1 MKKLKLARDGYLA
14 IALLFCIAAVVCLF
28 FPPLPPL
35 VLCNISG
42 IILIAYGVIKI
53 VGFFSE
59 DLYCLA
65 FRYDFAFGLLIL
77 VVGVL
82 MLIKNNDVTGYLTP
96 GLGWFTLLDSLFKIQ
111 MVKEASDFGLN
122 GWNVILT
129 IAIATGVISVLLI
142 VGCFSSPLATKA
154 LVAGAL
160 LAEGCINF
168 CVIQWAVRLPKPRE
182 AADKKEE
189 WKENSP

>member
-1 MKKLKLARDGYLA
+1 MIRGFAYEKIKARPGRLPRHRS
-14 IALLFCIAAVVCLF
+14 ALLHRGSRLS
-28 FPPLPPL
+28 
-35 VLCNISG
+35 VLSSP
-42 IILIAYGVIKI
+42 APYGVIKI

-142 VGCFSSPLATKA
+142 VGCFSSLLATKA

-168 CVIQWAVRLPKPRE
+168 CVIQWAVSLPKPRE
-182 AADKKEE
+182 AADKKEK

>member
-82 MLIKNNDVTGYLTP
+82 MLIKNNDVTGYLT
-96 GLGWFTLLDSLFKIQ
+96 LLDSLFKIQ

-142 VGCFSSPLATKA
+142 VGCFSSLLATKA

-182 AADKKEE
+182 AADKKEK